1 MSKSRIQHVLTR
13 HEQGAGFMAC
23 GYARASGRPGVCV
36 LITGPGVT
44 NAATALGQG
53 YADSLPVLL
62 LSGENATH
70 TLHKGYGELHEIS
83 DQAAV
88 TRPLT
93 GYNALAR
100 SVSDVPIHIGAAF
113 ESFTAGRPRP
123 AHVAVPIDLL
133 EQTVEC
139 RWTAQLSRR
148 STEVEDK
155 EIKAAAALI
164 AQSSRPLICVGG
176 GAVEAGAEV
185 RALAERLGAP
195 VLSSHAGKGLIPS
208 GHPLNAGSAMHLAGG
223 HSLLSDSDTI
233 IAIGTELA
241 WTDSFV
247 DELPI
252 QGKVVRIDVDSSQF
266 SGRYP
271 ASVGVQADAIRLRQI
286 VGGAG

>member
-1 MSKSRIQHVLTR
+1 
-13 HEQGAGFMAC
+13 MAC

-62 LSGENATH
+62 LSSENATH

-100 SVSDVPIHIGAAF
+100 SVSDVPIHIGF
-113 ESFTAGRPRP
+113 ELYAGRPRP

-148 STEVEDK
+148 STK
-155 EIKAAAALI
+155 WRTRRSKRQRRLLHKAAD
-164 AQSSRPLICVGG
+164 R
-176 GAVEAGAEV
+176 
-185 RALAERLGAP
+185 
-195 VLSSHAGKGLIPS
+195 
-208 GHPLNAGSAMHLAGG
+208 
-223 HSLLSDSDTI
+223 
-233 IAIGTELA
+233 
-241 WTDSFV
+241 
-247 DELPI
+247 
-252 QGKVVRIDVDSSQF
+252 
-266 SGRYP
+266 
-271 ASVGVQADAIRLRQI
+271 
-286 VGGAG
+286 